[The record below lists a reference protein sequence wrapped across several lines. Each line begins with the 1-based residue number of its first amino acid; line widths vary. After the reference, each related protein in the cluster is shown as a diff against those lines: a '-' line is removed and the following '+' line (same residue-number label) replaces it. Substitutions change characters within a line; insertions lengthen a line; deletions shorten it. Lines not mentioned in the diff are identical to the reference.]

1 MKWLLLRQFSQG
13 MDKDSPDGRAILV
26 ALPRSS
32 VGWSPLNQT
41 AKPNAYLKKAFMDG
55 YTQSCSLPSAPV
67 PLVRKGDTQAV
78 GLQWRSE
85 DGLFSRLSFS
95 TRRYL
100 TLAAHT

>member
-13 MDKDSPDGRAILV
+13 MDTDSPDGRAILV
-26 ALPRSS
+26 ALPQSS

-41 AKPNAYLKKAFMDG
+41 TKPNAYLKKAFMDG
-55 YTQSCSLPSAPV
+55 YTQSSSEPV
-67 PLVRKGDTQAV
+67 PLVRKSDTQAV